1 MALAPDPILQ
11 DLFKAPVVETSWK
24 RRNVEPELV
33 RFGLLWKVYDM
44 VGSRGLNY
52 HQGILGDLEIRF
64 DRWILGGY
72 SGTDFLMAPV
82 DLVSLPVSRKRETT
96 GT

>member
-1 MALAPDPILQ
+1 
-11 DLFKAPVVETSWK
+11 
-24 RRNVEPELV
+24 
-33 RFGLLWKVYDM
+33 M

-52 HQGILGDLEIRF
+52 HPGILGDLEIRF